1 MPTDLA
7 VRIENRPGSLAT
19 AGEALGQA
27 GVNIEG
33 VFAHSSADGAVA
45 HVLVEDEAA
54 ARQALE
60 AAGFAVGPS
69 QEVLVV
75 APEDKPGVLGA
86 LCRRAA
92 DAGVNLTLTYLATDT
107 RLVLAG
113 DDMAKLRAAVSG

>member
-1 MPTDLA
+1 
-7 VRIENRPGSLAT
+7 
-19 AGEALGQA
+19 
-27 GVNIEG
+27 
-33 VFAHSSADGAVA
+33 
-45 HVLVEDEAA
+45 VLVEDEAA

>member
-1 MPTDLA
+1 
-7 VRIENRPGSLAT
+7 
-19 AGEALGQA
+19 
-27 GVNIEG
+27 
-33 VFAHSSADGAVA
+33 
-45 HVLVEDEAA
+45 
-54 ARQALE
+54 
-60 AAGFAVGPS
+60 
-69 QEVLVV
+69 LVV